1 MGFEPRGI
9 DPGPTSTQGGSA
21 LTAFNDIH
29 FTEYVY
35 GDTSGSLLVG
45 MPVFASVLDAGEYNR
60 GLTVPVANS
69 GGIVLLGTT
78 TGATNLI
85 CVGVYYSDDA
95 NATPAKGT
103 VIRVVDRGIAPVLAS
118 AKTGGTSVKV
128 GDILVV
134 DTTPGIY
141 ALSNGNTKLTGST
154 IGVALATAAAI
165 TSGASIIAVP
175 GSASTQ
181 LLVNARIKLT

>member
-1 MGFEPRGI
+1 MGFEARGI
-9 DPGPTSTQGGSA
+9 DPGPTSSQGGSA
-21 LTAFNDIH
+21 VLAANDLH
-29 FTEYVY
+29 YSEYVY
-35 GDTSGSLLVG
+35 GDVSGSLLAG
-45 MPVFASVLDAGEYNR
+45 MPLYASVLDAGEWNQ
-60 GLTVPVANS
+60 GLTVPTANS

-85 CVGVYYSDDA
+85 CVGVYAPESL
-95 NATPAKGT
+95 NATPAKGD
-103 VIRVVDRGIAPVLAS
+103 VIRVVDRGIAKVLAS

-128 GDILVV
+128 GDILIV
-134 DTTPGIY
+134 DVTPGIY

-181 LLVNARIKLT
+181 LLINARIKLT

>member
-9 DPGPTSTQGGSA
+9 DPGPTSSQGGSA
-21 LTAFNDIH
+21 LLAFNDLH
-29 FTEYVY
+29 LTEYVY
-35 GDTSGSLLVG
+35 GDATGSLLVG
-45 MPVFASVLDAGEYNR
+45 MPVFCSVLDAGEYNE

-85 CVGVYYSDDA
+85 CVGVFWSDSV
-95 NATPAKGT
+95 NAKPNKGD
-103 VIRVVDRGIAPVLAS
+103 VIRVADRGIAPVLAS

-128 GDILVV
+128 GDILIV

-141 ALSNGNTKLTGST
+141 ALSNGNTKVAGNT

-175 GSASTQ
+175 GSSSTQ
-181 LLVNARIKLT
+181 LLINARIKLT